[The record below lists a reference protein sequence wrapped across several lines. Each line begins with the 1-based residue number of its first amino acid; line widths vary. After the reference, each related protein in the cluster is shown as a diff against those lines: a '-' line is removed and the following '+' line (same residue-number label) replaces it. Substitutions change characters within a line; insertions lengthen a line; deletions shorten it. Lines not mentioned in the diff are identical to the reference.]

1 MWKIIQNMKTPGSTW
16 VLGLMG
22 VSLGTIMGLCI
33 GSLTSP
39 PKDNILEGSIF
50 GKNENLELTV
60 ILPEGEE
67 LHLKATGAVTM
78 DLVQSLRML
87 LKNRENL
94 LLEEKYFPSTK
105 HLEELTMKKQDNS
118 SLRMS

>member
-1 MWKIIQNMKTPGSTW
+1 MKTPGSTW
-16 VLGLMG
+16 ALGLMG

-33 GSLTSP
+33 ASLTSP
-39 PKDNILEGSIF
+39 PKDNTLDGSIF

-67 LHLKATGAVTM
+67 LQLKATGAVTM
-78 DLVQSLRML
+78 DLVQILRML
-87 LKNRENL
+87 LRNRESL
-94 LLEEKYFPSTK
+94 ILEEKYYPSTK